1 MPHPF
6 LVFVKAVV
14 ERFKSVALGRRRIGL
29 SFFILT
35 GETNGL
41 LKRGT
46 ATTFTESKGETALIH
61 VSHPSVMRQKE
72 GVSDHG
78 GSFMYSVHTLLVFPS
93 PAAASWPRFFAAAD
107 AVEDFLRTVLLHATN
122 HQVFAPRLT
131 EQAAAVAAAFAI
143 ADAEWIV
150 GGNVEVS
157 C

>member
-35 GETNGL
+35 EETNGL

-93 PAAASWPRFFAAAD
+93 AAAAPRPGLA
-107 AVEDFLRTVLLHATN
+107 FLLLPPPSRTFCVLCFYMLPTTKFLLH
-122 HQVFAPRLT
+122 V
-131 EQAAAVAAAFAI
+131 
-143 ADAEWIV
+143 
-150 GGNVEVS
+150 
-157 C
+157 